1 MTIHQ
6 HHKYPHSNPVH
17 VNLCNLVCK
26 LQCLSAPSLQAVTIT
41 APNILVIIFDK
52 YCLNPHCTMHFTET
66 KPQPIPHHLHHEIST
81 QIANRRGSKVWLST
95 FNALM
100 SHFHHLRLGQFPR
113 RIPVLLRADPSTRL
127 LAVSDLL
134 DSAVLDLQRRH
145 RAGQDIRWLWT
156 PLASRRWR
164 SHARIRADD
173 DLHLHRIL
181 QYRREN

>member
-6 HHKYPHSNPVH
+6 HHKYPHSNPIR

-52 YCLNPHCTMHFTET
+52 YCLSPHCTMHFTKT

-81 QIANRRGSKVWLST
+81 QLANRRRQQSLTLNLRRLV
-95 FNALM
+95 
-100 SHFHHLRLGQFPR
+100 SHLYHLRLSQFTR
-113 RIPVLLRADPSTRL
+113 RIPVLLRADPSSRL
-127 LAVSDLL
+127 LAVSNLL
-134 DSAVLDLQRRH
+134 DCFCSAVLDLKRRH

-164 SHARIRADD
+164 AHARIRADD
-173 DLHLHRIL
+173 DFHLHRIL
-181 QYRREN
+181 